1 MADFVFI
8 GDSIIE
14 WLHTRHYFP
23 DLIISNHGIAGDT
36 ISGVGNRLN
45 FAIQE
50 KPNGILVM
58 VGHNDLVMYP
68 YPEDALQEYEKLC
81 QPLESSGI
89 QRVFITGLLP
99 IDFIPAQTVIKFN
112 DGIKVLA
119 KKKKFTFIPVRE
131 KFILENGKAR
141 PDLSDGLHLTEQG
154 YNVLADVIKKNICI

>member
-14 WLHTRHYFP
+14 WLHIRHYFP
-23 DLIISNHGIAGDT
+23 DLIISNQGIAGDT
-36 ISGVGNRLN
+36 ISGVYNRLN

-68 YPEDALQEYEKLC
+68 HPEEALNDYEKLC
-81 QPLESSGI
+81 NQLESSGI

-99 IDFIPAQTVIKFN
+99 IDFIPKQTVIKFN

-119 KKKKFTFIPVRE
+119 EKKKFSFIPVRE
-131 KFILENGKAR
+131 NFILDNGKAR